1 MPRKANPG
9 KGRLRDFVERANS
22 DPLARL
28 QFLVDP
34 DRALDEAG
42 IELNEELKS
51 ELRSLVH
58 DYVERFPNIALL
70 PTGLPSRSRERPA
83 LTADA
88 GAGSPEARTVSGC
101 DAEKIFII

>member
-34 DRALDEAG
+34 DHALDEAG
-42 IELNEELKS
+42 IQLNEELKA

-70 PTGLPSRSRERPA
+70 PTGLSRRSRERPA

-88 GAGSPEARTVSGC
+88 GVGSPGARTASGC
-101 DAEKIFII
+101 DDEKILII